1 MDKFQ
6 KIGVTAFI
14 KNGEKVLIVKRPQ
27 DASFLPDYFELPGG
41 HVEFGE
47 TPEEALIREVKEEVS
62 LDIEPQKPY
71 STFSYISS
79 NGNKH
84 TIDIQY
90 IVNVI
95 NDNQEPK
102 LSEEHE
108 SFAWI
113 TENEINNFKFSDL
126 MKEAVLKGF
135 KAMK

>member
-14 KNGEKVLIVKRPQ
+14 KNGEKVLIVKRPEN
-27 DASFLPDYFELPGG
+27 ASFLPGYFELPGG

-113 TENEINNFKFSDL
+113 TKNEIDNFKFSDL
-126 MKEAVLKGF
+126 MKKAVLKGF
-135 KAMK
+135 RAVE